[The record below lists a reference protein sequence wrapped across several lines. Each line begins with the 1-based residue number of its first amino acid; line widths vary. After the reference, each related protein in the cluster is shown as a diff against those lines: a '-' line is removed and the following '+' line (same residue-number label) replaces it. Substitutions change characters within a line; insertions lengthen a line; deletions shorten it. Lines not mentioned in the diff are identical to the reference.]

1 MNCMGV
7 GSSLVAVTETSD
19 FEPALSKEF
28 LDIQETINCGF
39 TLKLVPDM
47 AKTYSQMHS
56 THKYSQESSTIWPVC
71 LNG

>member
-7 GSSLVAVTETSD
+7 GSSLVAVTKTSD

-47 AKTYSQMHS
+47 ARA
-56 THKYSQESSTIWPVC
+56 
-71 LNG
+71 